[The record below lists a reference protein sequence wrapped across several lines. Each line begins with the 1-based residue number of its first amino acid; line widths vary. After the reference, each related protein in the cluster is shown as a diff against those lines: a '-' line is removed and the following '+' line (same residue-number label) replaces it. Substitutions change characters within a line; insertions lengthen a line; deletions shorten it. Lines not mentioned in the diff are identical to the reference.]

1 MKVIVS
7 LTVDSA
13 AVAAAVTAAVAVAAA
28 IAEEFIIAALA
39 VTRCWG
45 VVVVVADYD
54 PSRPWRSDPQSS
66 V

>member
-7 LTVDSA
+7 LAADPA
-13 AVAAAVTAAVAVAAA
+13 AVAAAAVAVAAA
-28 IAEEFIIAALA
+28 ATIAEDFIIAALA

>member
-7 LTVDSA
+7 LAVDPA
-13 AVAAAVTAAVAVAAA
+13 AVAAAVAVAAA

>member
-7 LTVDSA
+7 LAVDPA
-13 AVAAAVTAAVAVAAA
+13 AVAAAVAVAAA

-45 VVVVVADYD
+45 VVVVADYD

>member
-7 LTVDSA
+7 LAVDPA
-13 AVAAAVTAAVAVAAA
+13 AFAAAVAVAAA